1 MRTRAKKLP
10 LDKKECE
17 TISDWY
23 MFVETPQRTN
33 IDDKFNGKVRR
44 AIGKKI
50 EHNALMISVTEAQII
65 GRWYLMIPN
74 RICDNLDN
82 KIYKTLERFID
93 LNNNGG

>member
-17 TISDWY
+17 TVSDWY
-23 MFVETPQRTN
+23 MFVETPQRTS
-33 IDDKFNGKVRR
+33 IDNKFNTKVTR
-44 AIGKKI
+44 AINKKTT
-50 EHNALMISVTEAQII
+50 HNNILISVTEAQII

-93 LNNNGG
+93 QSQQ